1 MAGVRYPIEG
11 VAYGDPAR
19 AARYF
24 GESGWIDLTVGE
36 ALRATAR
43 KWPDRNAFVSDER
56 TVTFAQLDDESD
68 RLGAALL
75 GMGLTPGD
83 RAVFQMGTT
92 VETAIALVGC
102 YKSGVIPVCAV
113 PQYREI
119 EIGHLATQ
127 SGAKA
132 YFVQADFSSFDLVGF
147 AKEMMQRSPAIK
159 HLIVARGASSPD
171 CEQLESLIRLTP
183 GEAARSRVEDVNLG
197 SEDVLS
203 FQLSGGTTG
212 VPKIIPR
219 FHAEYLGHSAGWMRQ
234 YGIDSS
240 SKVIWPLPLIHN
252 AGQLYALMPTLLLG
266 VTSVLMPRVDIAR
279 MLELI
284 EKHQVTHALSIGP
297 IAPQMVAYK
306 EIAKHDLRSLRLFS
320 TMSRADGLEAHI
332 RVPCSNLYG
341 ITEGLLLGN
350 PAEAPASARHKTQ
363 GASGCHLDEV
373 RLFQIGSEEPV
384 RAGEMGEL
392 CFRGPSSLRGYFA
405 APEANRTAFT
415 SDGFY
420 RSGDIMT
427 AHVIEGRTYY
437 AFEGRLRDNINR
449 GGEKIGCEEVEGY
462 VSNHPA
468 VSDAKLVAMPDP
480 IYGEKGCVFIVL
492 RPGAQAPDVNQLAGF
507 LVEQGLAKFKCPERI
522 EVLDAFPVTRVG
534 KIDKPALRNL
544 IAQKLREEAEGDLP
558 VAHAVNSR

>member
-11 VAYGDPAR
+11 VAYGDNGQAV
-19 AARYF
+19 RYF
-24 GESGWIDLTVGE
+24 REGGWIDLTIGE

-56 TVTFAQLDDESD
+56 TVSFAQLDEESD

-75 GMGLTPGD
+75 EMGLAPGD

-92 VETAIALVGC
+92 IETAIALIAC
-102 YKSGVIPVCAV
+102 YKAGVIPVCAV
-113 PQYREI
+113 PQYREV

-132 YFVQADFSSFDLVGF
+132 YFVQADFGSFDLVGF
-147 AKEMMQRSPAIK
+147 AKQMMQRNPTLK
-159 HLIVARGASSPD
+159 HLITARGPSWPGTEHLD
-171 CEQLESLIRLTP
+171 WLIRRTQ
-183 GEAARSRVEDVNLG
+183 GEGARKRLEDVNLG

-203 FQLSGGTTG
+203 FQLSGGTAG

-234 YGIDSS
+234 YGIDGS

-266 VTSVLMPRVDIAR
+266 VTSVLMPKVDIGR

-284 EKHQVTHALSIGP
+284 EQHGVTHALSIGP
-297 IAPQMVAYK
+297 IAPQMVAYRD
-306 EIAKHDLRSLRLFS
+306 IAKHDLRSLRLFS
-320 TMSRADGLEAHI
+320 TMSRADSLEKHI
-332 RVPCSNLYG
+332 GVPCSNLYG

-350 PAEAPASARHKTQ
+350 PPEAPAFARHRTQ

-373 RLFQIGSEEPV
+373 QLLQIGSEEPV
-384 RAGEMGEL
+384 DAGEMGEL
-392 CFRGPSSLRGYFA
+392 CFRGPSSLRGYFG

-427 AHVIEGRTYY
+427 AHVVDGRTYY

-449 GGEKIGCEEVEGY
+449 GGEKIGCEEVEAY
-462 VSNHPA
+462 VSKHPA
-468 VSDAKLVAMPDP
+468 VSDAKLVAMPDA

-492 RPGAQAPDVNQLAGF
+492 RLGAQAPDVKQLARF
-507 LVEQGLAKFKCPERI
+507 LIDQGLAKFKCPERI

-534 KIDKPALRNL
+534 KIDKPALRNW
-544 IAQKLREEAEGDLP
+544 IAQKLRDEAGAATP
-558 VAHAVNSR
+558 VAHTVNSR